1 MIEKIE
7 SSNSNCNTRG
17 VNGGSGD
24 DTSVWCQHH
33 HHHPTVLARYA
44 GGGGGGTLVPVS
56 SNIPPPPSSPN
67 IFPRPALTSLTYII

>member
-44 GGGGGGTLVPVS
+44 GGGSGAGGTDGSGSAWYIVS
-56 SNIPPPPSSPN
+56 SQCK
-67 IFPRPALTSLTYII
+67 